1 MSCTRNGL
9 VLTLLYLAFV
19 LLPGVP
25 ALGEGRVK
33 FFSCSFYDRFGRSSH
48 FLFQRT
54 MLMIMLL
61 FSVFLSLLVKSSKSW
76 RDFSESFAISIL
88 ECERK
93 RRLEK

>member
-1 MSCTRNGL
+1 MAYSS
-9 VLTLLYLAFV
+9 LLYLAFA

-33 FFSCSFYDRFGRSSH
+33 FFSSFYDHSSRSSH

-61 FSVFLSLLVKSSKSW
+61 FSVFLSLLMKSSKSW